1 MLLRPSLQAMAAK
14 FSHLY
19 LRTFSRY
26 LVCPGEG
33 VVRISSDRDDRKI
46 FLGLKVSISGF
57 WLFNLKIRD
66 SSRVSWRR
74 SSCRNFYGSQI
85 RHGIFWGLNF
95 GSGIFFGSHWNP
107 WDFGEVFI
115 FAPIRSSLSLE
126 IQSALPPPPPQAVCM
141 STLTLP
147 WQPSLAMTMFCK
159 ICNFHYRQSELAT
172 HVASIYADLWEQKK
186 AFTYEKSSTPIGLV
200 WEQTWPPFHCFGT
213 QIWPP

>member
-14 FSHLY
+14 FIHLY

-95 GSGIFFGSHWNP
+95 GSRIFLGSHWNP
-107 WDFGEVFI
+107 WDFWEVFI

-126 IQSALPPPPPQAVCM
+126 IRSSSPPPLPTGLCVCQHW
-141 STLTLP
+141 LCHGNRVWP
-147 WQPSLAMTMFCK
+147 WPCFAKLA
-159 ICNFHYRQSELAT
+159 I
-172 HVASIYADLWEQKK
+172 
-186 AFTYEKSSTPIGLV
+186 FTTDSPNLLL
-200 WEQTWPPFHCFGT
+200 TWPASM
-213 QIWPP
+213 QIYGNKRKRCHTKRVQLP